1 MPPSFRR
8 PVLALTAALCLLSP
22 RGALAQAAAPE
33 APAPPANPDQANEAR
48 RAFQAGQQAF
58 SEGRFEE
65 AAQSFEEAYRIKP
78 HASPLVNAGEAW
90 ERANQLLRA
99 ARVYQRVL
107 EMEQAG
113 ERDRGDAT
121 ERLARLAT
129 QLGAIVLVGEA
140 GVRAKVDEDEFQ
152 AGNKVY
158 VQPGEHKVTL
168 VDVEG
173 GLTGTLDVAAG
184 AEKTVDL
191 AKLRPKALAEPVAQV
206 QPDEPKLDAE
216 ARGAKIGPVTLIAYG
231 VGAVGLAGAGFF
243 ALRANSAANDFDD
256 KYSRGEANR
265 DEYDRFN
272 QSKLFTNISLGVGVV
287 GVSVGTYFL
296 LKDLKRPARAPN
308 EATRRTRRPV
318 PVLAV
323 AAGGHAVFIG
333 TSGGF

>member
-1 MPPSFRR
+1 MPPSLRR
-8 PVLALTAALCLLSP
+8 PVFALAAALCLFSP

-33 APAPPANPDQANEAR
+33 AAAPPANPDVANEAR

-90 ERANQLLRA
+90 ERGNQPLRA

-107 EMEQAG
+107 EMAQAG
-113 ERDRGDAT
+113 ERDRGEAT
-121 ERLARLAT
+121 ERLVRLAT

-152 AGNKVY
+152 ASNKVY
-158 VQPGEHKVTL
+158 VLPGEHKVTL

-173 GLTGTLDVAAG
+173 AATGTLDVAAG
-184 AEKTVDL
+184 TEKTVDL
-191 AKLRPKALAEPVAQV
+191 AKLRAKPPTEPVAPAE
-206 QPDEPKLDAE
+206 PDEPKPEQVAE
-216 ARGAKIGPVTLIAYG
+216 GAKIGPVTLIAYG

-243 ALRANSAANDFDD
+243 ALRASSAANDFDD
-256 KYSRGEANR
+256 KYARGEANR

-272 QSKLFTNISLGVGVV
+272 QSKLFTNIGLGVGVV

-296 LKDLKRPARAPN
+296 LKDLKRPAQSPN
-308 EATRRTRRPV
+308 EATSRTRGPA

-323 AAGGHAVFIG
+323 DAGARGVFIG
-333 TSGGF
+333 THGRF